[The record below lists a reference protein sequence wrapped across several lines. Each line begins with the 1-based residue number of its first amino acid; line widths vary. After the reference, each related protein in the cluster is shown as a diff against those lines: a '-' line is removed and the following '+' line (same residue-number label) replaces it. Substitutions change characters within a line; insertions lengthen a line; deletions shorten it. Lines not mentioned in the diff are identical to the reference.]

1 MSMRRL
7 KRSNAMAFIPDGQ
20 QTPTTASVAPA
31 TLSRKRKA
39 AVVLS
44 ASEDEGSGTPTVVD
58 SDSED
63 GPPPSPARME
73 HMEVTPPPS
82 THGQFTT
89 GRNAVSA
96 SPVDNRTKRQRRRG
110 EDPAL
115 EEESP
120 TPGATAAALALEG
133 LNRGAYRAKHQVYVE
148 IPVKRGRGR
157 PRKTVATVTETE
169 TKMETKTT
177 TSTKA
182 SKSKGKG
189 KAKQVEIRS
198 PSPDSTAP
206 SGSTSSRQHAPKP
219 LLEQDDFFMP
229 DDQPLAP
236 IPFLPPLPI
245 MAPASSSIVAP
256 VVALPDVAFIGPP
269 FWKKRHEQP
278 VNGFTLYIAEAGLQD
293 LMASKPED
301 FQCTMKIKT
310 FTKAGIYVNFG
321 RIAPDVVRT
330 PDGGKTFLALNGF
343 KQPVVG
349 IMIGLV
355 LSSYLRTVGPGP
367 EKTDGTCAT

>member
-1 MSMRRL
+1 
-7 KRSNAMAFIPDGQ
+7 
-20 QTPTTASVAPA
+20 
-31 TLSRKRKA
+31 
-39 AVVLS
+39 
-44 ASEDEGSGTPTVVD
+44 VD

-63 GPPPSPARME
+63 GPPPSPAHME

-82 THGQFTT
+82 TRGQSTT

-96 SPVDNRTKRQRRRG
+96 SPVDNRTRKRQRRHG

-133 LNRGAYRAKHQVYVE
+133 LNRGAYRAKHQIYVE
-148 IPVKRGRGR
+148 IPVTRGRGR
-157 PRKTVATVTETE
+157 PCKTVATVTETE
-169 TKMETKTT
+169 TKTT
-177 TSTKA
+177 TSTKV

-198 PSPDSTAP
+198 PSPDSTP
-206 SGSTSSRQHAPKP
+206 SGSTSSRQTAPKP
-219 LLEQDDFFMP
+219 ILEQDDFFMP

-236 IPFLPPLPI
+236 TPSLPPLPV
-245 MAPASSSIVAP
+245 MAPAPSPVVAP
-256 VVALPDVAFIGPP
+256 VVALPYVFLDSFLSSHLTIIDFSDVPFIGPP

-321 RIAPDVVRT
+321 RIAPDAVRT
-330 PDGGKTFLALNGF
+330 P
-343 KQPVVG
+343 
-349 IMIGLV
+349 
-355 LSSYLRTVGPGP
+355 
-367 EKTDGTCAT
+367 E